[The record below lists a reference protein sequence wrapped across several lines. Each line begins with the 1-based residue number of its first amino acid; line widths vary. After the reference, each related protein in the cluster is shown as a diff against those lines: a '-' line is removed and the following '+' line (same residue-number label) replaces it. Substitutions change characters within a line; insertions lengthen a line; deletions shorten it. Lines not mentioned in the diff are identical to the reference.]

1 MDYTKTIQGL
11 ALPKSVP
18 DTSPYRSNSGEPL
31 VQGGGR
37 RSPLPKTWPLQ
48 LYSLEL
54 VEINCS
60 ELLRIRVRDV
70 WEVTSQL
77 K

>member
-37 RSPLPKTWPLQ
+37 RSPLPK
-48 LYSLEL
+48 
-54 VEINCS
+54 
-60 ELLRIRVRDV
+60 DMA
-70 WEVTSQL
+70 TSALFSGVSGDKLFRAFENQG
-77 K
+77 